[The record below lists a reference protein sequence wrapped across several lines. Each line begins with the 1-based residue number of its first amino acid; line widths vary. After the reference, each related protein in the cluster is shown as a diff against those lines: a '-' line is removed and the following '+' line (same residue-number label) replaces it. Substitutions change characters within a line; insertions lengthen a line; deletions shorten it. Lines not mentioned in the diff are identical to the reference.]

1 MRAGKA
7 YISSLGTTGVLIASS
22 FLLLTVVG
30 ALVAF
35 DRWPSQAVA
44 EPETV
49 AIAEPAERARTTG
62 ASTAG
67 AAALAPRALQRA
79 GTTASAPTATARAA
93 AGIATGTGL
102 VESGA
107 ATAQIPA
114 ADPVVATQ
122 PAPDAGPAPAAGN
135 PDPAPAPT
143 AVPGRPEPSAPGR
156 GPDLPSLDPLLPG
169 EGSAPGPEA
178 LAGTTGAVD
187 EKAMEI
193 RALLGTALEGDL
205 IDTRTRR

>member
-22 FLLLTVVG
+22 LLLLTVVG

-44 EPETV
+44 TPETV
-49 AIAEPAERARTTG
+49 AIAEPAERARNTG
-62 ASTAG
+62 ASTAS
-67 AAALAPRALQRA
+67 AAAIAPRSLQRA
-79 GTTASAPTATARAA
+79 GTTAAAPVATARAA
-93 AGIATGTGL
+93 TGTATGAGL

-122 PAPDAGPAPAAGN
+122 PAPDTVPPPAAGA
-135 PDPAPAPT
+135 PDTASEPT
-143 AVPGRPEPSAPGR
+143 AVPGRPGPSAPDR

-178 LAGTTGAVD
+178 LSGTTAAIDGTAL
-187 EKAMEI
+187 EI
-193 RALLGTALEGDL
+193 RALLGTAIDGDL